1 MKFEVGKTYK
11 GVDGNEYTVLSLDE
25 NYINVKFRNVT
36 KRFRYVLY
44 SGNDTVIQYGKPLLS
59 AGPFKL
65 RFDPEIDVEEKSKSR
80 KQIEI
85 NLNNEG
91 YLNVF
96 KAHCKEEN

>member
-11 GVDGNEYTVLSLDE
+11 GIDGNEYTVLSLDE
-25 NYINVKFRNVT
+25 NFVHVKFRNVT

-65 RFDPEIDVEEKSKSR
+65 RFDPEIDVVEKSKSK

-96 KAHCKEEN
+96 KA